1 MKDKDI
7 ANKQDH
13 IKLVLYNHYYN
24 NKKKYTTLLSLKGPW
39 RFVII

>member
-13 IKLVLYNHYYN
+13 IKLVLYNHFHN
-24 NKKKYTTLLSLKGPW
+24 NKKNTPLLSLKGPW